1 MLEAKTMKTY
11 KILRADFSVWKHL
24 MYLPLAIEAVAR
36 DTDAANP
43 VLFIVEV
50 Q

>member
-1 MLEAKTMKTY
+1 MNTY

-24 MYLPLAIEAVAR
+24 MYLPLALEAVKR

-50 Q
+50 KA